1 MPKNGIVAPNR
12 TMLATRVDP
21 NSLATLSTFNT
32 TLCGSLLISA
42 ITSDFDRLFELA
54 WKTMKE
60 YMYKNLGMQAA
71 KTGSPKEILSLA
83 HNQGI
88 IKDGA
93 VWLEMLQNRNDDA
106 HIYRLSVAVI
116 YKSKIEEVYLGYMK
130 ELIDYFKD
138 VIPDEQIQAAK
149 VSEDLLEESKIKG
162 VPLWELAVKEAKK
175 QDAIKKIRCHYVK
188 QQIDEFDYF
197 SKKAEADT
205 LLIEMNQREKEFD
218 DERPLLSR

>member
-1 MPKNGIVAPNR
+1 MKKFEQFKSAYESIVRNNKIGDFSE
-12 TMLATRVDP
+12 VYV
-21 NSLATLSTFNT
+21 
-32 TLCGSLLISA
+32 SA

-60 YMYKNLGMQAA
+60 YMYKNLGMHAA

-149 VSEDLLEESKIKG
+149 VSEDLLEEAKIKG

-175 QDAIKKIRCHYVK
+175 QDVSVDYIVEHWKK
-188 QQIDEFDYF
+188 
-197 SKKAEADT
+197 
-205 LLIEMNQREKEFD
+205 
-218 DERPLLSR
+218 P

>member
-1 MPKNGIVAPNR
+1 MKKFEQFKSAYESIVRNNKIGDFSE
-12 TMLATRVDP
+12 VYV
-21 NSLATLSTFNT
+21 
-32 TLCGSLLISA
+32 SA

-60 YMYKNLGMQAA
+60 YMYKTLGMQAA

-83 HNQGI
+83 YNQGI
-88 IKDGA
+88 IKDGT

-149 VSEDLLEESKIKG
+149 VSEDLLEESKIRG
-162 VPLWELAVKEAKK
+162 VPLWKLASEEAKR
-175 QDAIKKIRCHYVK
+175 QDVSVDYIVEHWKK
-188 QQIDEFDYF
+188 
-197 SKKAEADT
+197 
-205 LLIEMNQREKEFD
+205 
-218 DERPLLSR
+218 P